1 MFRRLLVGSLAAVG
15 LIVSGASAASAA
27 TYPNGGTPPT
37 TAQVEARTAVAPAT
51 APSAAP
57 SSGLPF
63 TGGDVAGLAGIGGGA
78 IVLGA
83 FLTRRGRRHAD

>member
-1 MFRRLLVGSLAAVG
+1 MVRRLLVCGLAVVG
-15 LIVSGASAASAA
+15 LVLSGASVASAA

-51 APSAAP
+51 VPSSAP

-63 TGGDVAGLAGIGGGA
+63 TGGDVAGLASIGAGA

-83 FLTRRGRRHAD
+83 FLTRRGRRRAH